1 VQNLRRRI
9 NPVVAGAV
17 AVLLVLPF
25 LLPWTIRVAG
35 NAIVEPQERIV
46 YRVAEDA
53 RVETVSVEQ
62 GAAVPAGT
70 VLAVLRN
77 PQLELQWTQT
87 QATVA
92 SLERVV
98 QVSARDR
105 DFARSRAAELDL
117 AARRAMLER
126 LRVRRDA
133 LVMRAPFAGRI
144 VTSHPERL
152 AGATIEAGDSV
163 LELHRAAPLRARV
176 YLAERD
182 AGDLDRGDVVRIK
195 FPVRASWT
203 WQSPLAEV
211 STAARNGYLELLVPL
226 ARTDSAGPL
235 RAGMTGKA
243 KVAARRTTMAGAV
256 LWNFRRTFRTDL
268 WL

>member
-1 VQNLRRRI
+1 
-9 NPVVAGAV
+9 
-17 AVLLVLPF
+17 
-25 LLPWTIRVAG
+25 
-35 NAIVEPQERIV
+35 PQERIV

-53 RVETVSVEQ
+53 RVETVSVAQ
-62 GAAVPAGT
+62 GAVVPAGA

-87 QATVA
+87 QAAVA

-105 DFARSRAAELDL
+105 DFAGSRAAELEL

-126 LRVRRDA
+126 LRVRREA

-144 VTSHPERL
+144 VTPHPERL
-152 AGATIEAGDSV
+152 AGATIEAGDSI
-163 LELHRAAPLRARV
+163 LELHRAAPLLARV
-176 YLAERD
+176 YLTERD
-182 AGDLDRGDVVRIK
+182 AGDLDRGDIVRIK

-203 WQSPLAEV
+203 WQSTIGEV
-211 STAARNGYLELLVPL
+211 SSAARNGYLELMVPL
-226 ARTDSAGPL
+226 ARSDSTGPL

-243 KVAARRTTMAGAV
+243 KVAARRTTVAGAV
-256 LWNFRRTFRTDL
+256 LWNVRRTFRTDL